1 MPPRTKVEPLT
12 DLTIKHAKPK
22 TRADGTLATNLL
34 FDGDG
39 LYCQVSPGAND
50 TVNKYFVARVYFDG
64 RDRQYGI
71 GAYPECSL
79 AAARAE
85 RDKAR
90 ALAKQ
95 GIDPVEQRRR
105 TKDENIAR
113 ERAERARTITF
124 TECAEQYIK
133 IRESRWGLE
142 YAKQWRRML
151 KTYAHPVIGST
162 RVADVDERLVLKVL
176 NPIWTTKTVTAGRI
190 RGQLQQILG
199 WAAAPNQDYRPP
211 GPNPAAWQ
219 GRLEYSLDKPSDIR
233 EIEHHA
239 AVDVEDIRRFMGELA
254 QDPLLGARALE
265 FCILTATR
273 TDETRLAVWAE
284 IDLGQKLWTIT
295 KNRMKGKK
303 GKRRVHV
310 VPLSTAAMA
319 ILIAIKGDT
328 TPGSND
334 YVFARPTGRPMCE
347 KTLLRAC
354 RRVEAL
360 PTVHGFRSTFRDW
373 AGDDTDFEWDVA
385 ELALAHSVG
394 SATQKAYRRKAA
406 LKKRRDLMEQWAGFC
421 YPTTADVIEFRGA
434 KVG

>member
-12 DLTIKHAKPK
+12 DITIKHAKPK
-22 TRADGTLATNLL
+22 SRPDGTLAMNLL

-39 LYCQVSPGAND
+39 LYCQVSPGANGA
-50 TVNKYFVARVYFDG
+50 VNKYFVARVYFDG

-71 GAYPECSL
+71 GAYPEWSL

-95 GIDPVEQRRR
+95 GIDPIEQRRR

-113 ERAERARTITF
+113 ERAEKARSITF
-124 TECAEQYIK
+124 DECAEQFIK
-133 IRESRWGLE
+133 IRESRWTSE
-142 YAKQWRRML
+142 YAGQWRRML
-151 KTYAHPVIGST
+151 KTYVSPLIGSI
-162 RVADVDERLVLKVL
+162 RVAEIDERLVLKVL
-176 NPIWTTKTVTAGRI
+176 DPIWTTKTVTAGRI

-199 WAAAPNQDYRPP
+199 WATAPKQDYRPP

-219 GRLEYSLDKPSDIR
+219 GRLEYSLDKPSDIT
-233 EIEHHA
+233 EVEHYA

-265 FCILTATR
+265 FCILAATR
-273 TDETRLAVWAE
+273 TKETRLAVWGE
-284 IDLGQKLWTIT
+284 IDLDRKLWTIP

-303 GKRRVHV
+303 GKRKVHI
-310 VPLSTAAMA
+310 VPLSTAAIA
-319 ILIAIKGDT
+319 ILTAIKGDT
-328 TPGSND
+328 TPAPD
-334 YVFARPTGRPMCE
+334 EYVFARPTGRPISE

-354 RRVEAL
+354 RRTGATE
-360 PTVHGFRSTFRDW
+360 TVHGFRSTFRDW
-373 AGDDTDFEWDVA
+373 AGDDTDFTWDVA

-394 SATQKAYRRKAA
+394 SATQKAYRRKVA
-406 LKKRRDLMEQWAGFC
+406 LKKRRELMEMWAQHCQPGQVVQF
-421 YPTTADVIEFRGA
+421 PSASA
-434 KVG
+434 